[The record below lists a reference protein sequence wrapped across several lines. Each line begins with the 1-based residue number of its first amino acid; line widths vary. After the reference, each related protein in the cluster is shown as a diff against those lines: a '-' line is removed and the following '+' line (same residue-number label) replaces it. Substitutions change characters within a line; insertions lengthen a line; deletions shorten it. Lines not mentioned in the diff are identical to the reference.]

1 MTAPRLLLFT
11 AILLAAS
18 PGARASNPPGG
29 ILCQTGPCPGDDST
43 AMTSSACDGPMS
55 ASLDW
60 GIKVG
65 LARYPKPASFTDL
78 GQAAFEKNGNLPT
91 FKEVF
96 GRYFPASPLQQ
107 TQIRLELS

>member
-1 MTAPRLLLFT
+1 
-11 AILLAAS
+11 
-18 PGARASNPPGG
+18 
-29 ILCQTGPCPGDDST
+29 
-43 AMTSSACDGPMS
+43 MTSSACDGPMS

-96 GRYFPASPLQQ
+96 GRYFSASPLQQ
-107 TQIRLELS
+107 TQIRLELSQTKISATTFHPSCLFIESEAVSYTHLTLPTN